1 MILCFPNA
9 DTFRLVL
16 TSTLLP
22 TDVTL
27 SAAGAVF
34 AADGRLFLD
43 TPHKLT
49 KKAAGELTKL
59 GVSAVKA
66 LPGEPEQLSCWLQAV
81 PTTKDKTPPQ
91 LSTQAPVLFEL
102 PTAEDLPTIVGE
114 MIRLGNDRQSFRWLA
129 SADDP
134 TDKRVLLRV
143 IGPPYY
149 TLLRALDQ
157 LAAGKN
163 GPVRAYTE
171 QAPRVWVEVGHTHP
185 FATQI
190 KLPDDSAVLIRG
202 ERHWTYL
209 PEQPFQDVYEVLQF
223 TLPNTPVEW
232 TPAENTGK
240 LNVPLKLVPGNAADA
255 PDLWV
260 LRGDGVDQLD
270 QFVKEADDRLTNR
283 LKFAVADAPNGE
295 KVVVLRV
302 SHTRGTPPAVQLTK
316 AIGYKAHSSLP
327 NLFIPVGTRLHPQLR
342 RDAVRTLLADDLDM
356 VVWLH
361 PTGDGKFVPETV
373 PDSAFHPLDDWVDY
387 VIETAHA
394 PLKEWIESA
403 RFDFGGF
410 VCVDDKQP
418 KPKDPGNKGPK
429 ERGKGE
435 KDGDPLSSPKDA
447 GKRTGTKKGDGDTTA
462 QLEYAV
468 QAEQKKP
475 NEWKVKREELQKQFL
490 TVDGP
495 LDHPDRVALW
505 PQLAVANTGAGD
517 AAEAALCWASGLWE
531 QEETDPATVRG
542 WVATEFPQ
550 TAGVVTEKEF
560 ARRLAQP
567 DPHQGEVRQFAAAVF
582 ALAQQEPPPAW
593 LIAELPKVQKYIE
606 TNEPKLSVR
615 VAWLAATKLAKLG
628 GKGNNSDVLG
638 LARIRDRL
646 LQRLLEHG
654 LNPEVDLPFF
664 LRTAGLNDS
673 DRVRLVRDEAS
684 ELHKLVR
691 KWAEAGAKTGA
702 VPTPVE
708 GNPTAAYVDLLFA
721 YGLAK
726 LGEAQ
731 QTAKLAEAA
740 RVALEKFPAE
750 TDKGIAGRF
759 LYRAFKHR
767 VDQAN
772 AGQSL
777 AGRLPTSL
785 YDALDE
791 IDKKSEGK
799 ANSPHGMAHFVIKRM
814 QEQSRVLELYER
826 PDPYKKFTTPHEGG
840 LKKELHELAAERDPA
855 KLVKKIRDIYTR
867 EGTQARGN
875 RPQPMTEKQFDVL
888 LDALPLTGRCGPAFA
903 AELIRLVPEA
913 LRQTFP
919 QKPEAAKKQAQ
930 LLERGLFL
938 AGHFDHRDL
947 VGQLVDAFAEVV
959 TAKTDDSQLELI
971 NVVCGS
977 CLRSLRKFGLR
988 DDIDKLLRKL
998 LTVVLGKAAFKDLKG
1013 KYTGRP
1019 DQWMKA
1025 LETLLNIAG
1034 GWLTFGLTDQA
1045 NPILDEARNELLSPP
1060 GGKPMPQD
1068 HTRLAKAYIAA
1079 VGQGPAESGL
1089 QRIADLF
1096 RKIDG
1101 AKITNSFTTAPFYS
1115 RLHLN
1120 VVEEVVLAVVSDD
1133 FALGTAG
1140 RRWLEDD
1147 EYLVRRRIHA
1157 DMRAVIAGSGL

>member
-9 DTFRLVL
+9 DTFRLVV

-27 SAAGAVF
+27 SAAAVVF
-34 AADGRLFLD
+34 AADGRLFID

-66 LPGEPEQLSCWLQAV
+66 LPGEPEQVSCWLQV
-81 PTTKDKTPPQ
+81 IPTTKDKTPPQ
-91 LSTQAPVLFEL
+91 LSSQAPVLFEL
-102 PTAEDLPTIVGE
+102 PSAEDLPAIVGE
-114 MIRLGNDRQSFRWLA
+114 MIRLGNDRQGFRWLA

-134 TDKRVLLRV
+134 ADKRVLLRV

-163 GPVRAYTE
+163 GPIRAYTE

-185 FATQI
+185 FAAQI
-190 KLPDDSAVLIRG
+190 KLPDDAAVLIRG

-223 TLPNTPVEW
+223 TLPHPPVEW
-232 TPAENTGK
+232 TPAESTAK
-240 LNVPLKLVPGNAADA
+240 LSVPLKLVPGNAADA
-255 PDLWV
+255 PELWV
-260 LRGDGVDQLD
+260 LRGDGVEQLD
-270 QFVKEADDRLTNR
+270 QFVKEADDRLTGR
-283 LKFAVADAPNGE
+283 LKFAVADAPAGE

-302 SHTRGTPPAVQLTK
+302 SNTRGTPPAVQLSK
-316 AIGYKAHSSLP
+316 ATGYKAHSSLP
-327 NLFIPVGTRLHPQLR
+327 NLFVPVGTRLHPQLR
-342 RDAVRTLLADDLDM
+342 RDAVRQLLADDLDA

-361 PTGDGKFVPETV
+361 PTGDGQFVPETV

-394 PLKEWIESA
+394 PLKEWVDA
-403 RFDFGGF
+403 TRFDFGGF
-410 VCVDDKQP
+410 VCTDDKQP
-418 KPKDPGNKGPK
+418 KPKDPGTKGPK
-429 ERGKGE
+429 DRGKGD
-435 KDGDPLSSPKDA
+435 KDDPLSSPKDG
-447 GKRTGTKKGDGDTTA
+447 GKRTGTKKGDEPAA
-462 QLEYAV
+462 QVEYAV

-490 TVDGP
+490 GVDGP

-517 AAEAALCWASGLWE
+517 AAEAALCWANGLWE
-531 QEETDPATVRG
+531 QDDTDPAVVRG
-542 WVATEFPQ
+542 WAATEFQP
-550 TAGVVTEKEF
+550 TAGVVTQQEF
-560 ARRLAQP
+560 ARRLTQA
-567 DPHQGEVRQFAAAVF
+567 DPHQGEVRQFAAAVVS
-582 ALAQQEPPPAW
+582 LAHQEPPPAW
-593 LIAELPKVQKYIE
+593 LLADLPKVQKYIE
-606 TNEPKLSVR
+606 TNEPKLPVR
-615 VAWLAATKLAKLG
+615 VAWLAATRLARLSG
-628 GKGNNSDVLG
+628 ADVLG

-673 DRVRLVRDEAS
+673 DRVRLVRDEAA

-691 KWAEAGAKTGA
+691 RWAEAGSKLGA

-721 YGLAK
+721 YALAK

-731 QTAKLAEAA
+731 ASAKLAEAA
-740 RVALEKFPAE
+740 RAVADKLPA
-750 TDKGIAGRF
+750 DGDVGIATRY

-767 VDQAN
+767 VDQAA

-777 AGRLPTSL
+777 AGRLSPAL
-785 YDALDE
+785 LDDLDE
-791 IDKKSEGK
+791 MNKRGNGVV
-799 ANSPHGMAHFVIKRM
+799 NSPHGKAHYFISRM
-814 QEQSRVLELYER
+814 VEQSRVLEPLEK
-826 PDPYKKFTTPHEGG
+826 PDPYKKFTVDHEGG
-840 LKKELHELAAERDPA
+840 RKKRLYALAAERDPVRLA
-855 KLVKKIRDIYTR
+855 ARIRDEYR
-867 EGTQARGN
+867 QEGPPAARGN
-875 RPQPMTEKQFDVL
+875 RPQPMTEGQFYVL
-888 LDALPLTGRCGPAFA
+888 LETLPLSWRSGGAFA
-903 AELIRLVPEA
+903 AELIRLVPDA
-913 LRQTFP
+913 LRQSFP
-919 QKPEAAKKQAQ
+919 AVPELHKKQAL

-947 VGQLVDAFAEVV
+947 IGPLVDAFVEVV
-959 TAKTDDSQLELI
+959 AAKTDDTQHELI
-971 NVVCGS
+971 NIVCGS

-988 DDIDKLLRKL
+988 DEIDRLLRKL
-998 LTVVLGKAAFKDLKG
+998 YTTVIGRGAVKDLKA
-1013 KYTGRP
+1013 KYGGRP

-1025 LETLLNIAG
+1025 LQTLLNVAG

-1045 NPILDEARNELLSPP
+1045 TPILDDARTEILSPP
-1060 GGKPMPQD
+1060 SGKPLLLD
-1068 HTRLAKAYIAA
+1068 FTRLVVAYIAA

-1089 QRIADLF
+1089 QRMGELF
-1096 RKIDG
+1096 KKIDG
-1101 AKITNSFTTAPFYS
+1101 GKITNSFTTAPSYS

-1120 VVEEVVLAVVSDD
+1120 VVEEVVLAVASDD

-1147 EYLVRRRIHA
+1147 EFLVRRRIHA
-1157 DMRAVIAGSGL
+1157 DMRAVLAGSGL

>member
-34 AADGRLFLD
+34 ADDGRIFLD
-43 TPHKLT
+43 TPHKLQ

-66 LPGEPEQLSCWLQAV
+66 MPAEPEQLSCWLQAV

-102 PTAEDLPTIVGE
+102 PSAEDLPGIVGE

-157 LAAGKN
+157 LAAGTG

-185 FATQI
+185 FASQL

-223 TLPNTPVEW
+223 TLPNGPVEW
-232 TPAENTGK
+232 TPAESTAK

-255 PDLWV
+255 PELWV

-270 QFVKEADDRLTNR
+270 LFVKEADDRLTNR
-283 LKFAVADAPNGE
+283 LKFAVADTPGGE

-302 SHTRGTPPAVQLTK
+302 SHTRGTPPAVQLPK
-316 AIGYKAHSSLP
+316 ATGYKAHSSLP
-327 NLFIPVGTRLHPQLR
+327 NLFVPVGARLHPQLR
-342 RDAVRTLLADDLDM
+342 RDAVRTLLADDLDA

-394 PLKEWIESA
+394 PLKEWVESA

-418 KPKDPGNKGPK
+418 KPKDPGKGPK
-429 ERGKGE
+429 DKPKGD
-435 KDGDPLSSPKDA
+435 KDGDPLSSPKD
-447 GKRTGTKKGDGDTTA
+447 GKRTASKKGDDAGPTEFVA
-462 QLEYAV
+462 

-475 NEWKVKREELQKQFL
+475 NEWKVRREELQKQFL
-490 TVDGP
+490 AVDGP
-495 LDHPDRVALW
+495 LDHPDRVSLW

-517 AAEAALCWASGLWE
+517 AAEAALCWAAGLWE
-531 QEETDPATVRG
+531 QDETEPAVVRG
-542 WVATEFPQ
+542 WAATEFAA
-550 TAGVVTEKEF
+550 TTGVVTKEEF
-560 ARRLAQP
+560 TRRLKQA

-582 ALAQQEPPPAW
+582 SLAHQEPPPAW
-593 LIAELPKVQKYIE
+593 LLADLPKVQKYIE
-606 TNEPKLSVR
+606 ANEAKLPVR
-615 VAWLAATKLAKLG
+615 IAWLAATRLARLSG
-628 GKGNNSDVLG
+628 ADVLG

-646 LQRLLEHG
+646 LQRLLENG
-654 LNPEVDLPFF
+654 LNPEFDLPFF

-673 DRVRLVRDEAS
+673 DRVRLVRDEAG
-684 ELHKLVR
+684 ELHKLLR
-691 KWAEAGAKTGA
+691 KWAEAGSKTGA

-726 LGEAQ
+726 LGEVQ
-731 QTAKLAEAA
+731 QSAKLAEAA
-740 RVALEKFPAE
+740 RVTLEKFPAE

-759 LYRAFKHR
+759 LYKAFKHR
-767 VDQAN
+767 IDQAT
-772 AGQSL
+772 AGHSL
-777 AGRLPTSL
+777 SGRLPQGL
-785 YDALDE
+785 FDELDD

-799 ANSPHGMAHFVIKRM
+799 ANSPHGMAHFVVKRM
-814 QEQSRVLELYER
+814 QQQSKVLEPYER

-840 LKKELHELAAERDPA
+840 LKKELHELSAERDPA
-855 KLVKKIRDIYTR
+855 RLANRIRDMYRR
-867 EGTQARGN
+867 EGTAARGN
-875 RPQPMTEKQFDVL
+875 RTSPMTEKQFTVL
-888 LDALPLTGRCGPAFA
+888 FESLPLSARCGGAFA
-903 AELIRLVPEA
+903 AELIRLVPDA

-919 QKPEAAKKQAQ
+919 QMPEASKKQAEM
-930 LLERGLFL
+930 LERGLFL

-947 VGQLVDAFAEVV
+947 VAQLVDAFGEVV
-959 TAKTDDSQLELI
+959 AGKADESQLELI
-971 NVVCGS
+971 NIVCGS
-977 CLRSLRKFGLR
+977 CLRSLRKLGLR

-998 LTVVLGKAAFKDLKG
+998 LTVVLGRAGVKDLKA

-1019 DQWMKA
+1019 DQWLKA
-1025 LETLLNIAG
+1025 LQTLLNIAG
-1034 GWLTFGLTDQA
+1034 GWLTFGLVDQA
-1045 NPILDEARNELLSPP
+1045 NPILDEARNELLSAP

-1068 HTRLAKAYIAA
+1068 HTRLAVAYVAA

-1089 QRIADLF
+1089 QRIGELF

-1101 AKITNSFTTAPFYS
+1101 GKITNSFTTAPFYS

-1157 DMRAVIAGSGL
+1157 DMRAVLAGSGL

>member
-22 TDVTL
+22 ADVTT
-27 SAAGAVF
+27 SAAVVSF
-34 AADGRLFLD
+34 ADDGRLFLD

-49 KKAAGELTKL
+49 KKAAGELTHL

-66 LPGEPEQLSCWLQAV
+66 MPGEPEEVSCWLQV
-81 PTTKDKTPPQ
+81 LPTTKDRTPPQ

-102 PTAEDLPTIVGE
+102 PSAEDLPGIVGE

-129 SADDP
+129 SAEDP
-134 TDKRVLLRV
+134 ADKRVLLRV

-149 TLLRALDQ
+149 TLLRALDR
-157 LAAGKN
+157 LAVGQH

-185 FATQI
+185 FADQI
-190 KLPDDSAVLIRG
+190 KLPDDAAVLIRS

-223 TLPNTPVEW
+223 TLPTAPVEW
-232 TPAENTGK
+232 TAADEAVK
-240 LNVPLKLVPGNAADA
+240 LTVPLKLVPGNSADA

-260 LRGDGVDQLD
+260 LRGDAVEQLD
-270 QFVKEADDRLTNR
+270 QFVKEADDRLTSR
-283 LKFAVADAPNGE
+283 LKFAVADSPNGE

-302 SHTRGTPPAVQLTK
+302 SNARGTPPAVTLARAT
-316 AIGYKAHSSLP
+316 GYKAHNSLP

-342 RDAVRTLLADDLDM
+342 RDAVRTLLAEDVDA

-361 PTGDGKFVPETV
+361 PTGDGAFVPETV
-373 PDSAFHPLDDWVDY
+373 PDAAFHPLDNWVDY
-387 VIETAHA
+387 VIEMAHA
-394 PLKEWIESA
+394 PLKEWVESA

-410 VCVDDKQP
+410 VCTDDKQP
-418 KPKDPGNKGPK
+418 KPKDPGKGPK
-429 ERGKGE
+429 EKAKGD
-435 KDGDPLSSPKDA
+435 KDNDPLSTPKDG
-447 GKRTGTKKGDGDTTA
+447 GKRTTSKKADDGATA
-462 QLEYAV
+462 SVEYAV
-468 QAEQKKP
+468 TVEKKP
-475 NEWKVKREELQKQFL
+475 NEWRVKREELQKQFL
-490 TVDGP
+490 AVDGP
-495 LDHPDRVALW
+495 LDHPDRVGLW

-517 AAEAALCWASGLWE
+517 TAEASLCWAGSLWE
-531 QEETDPATVRG
+531 QDDTDPAAVRG
-542 WVATEFPQ
+542 WAGTEFPA
-550 TAGVVTEKEF
+550 TSGVITEKEL
-560 ARRLAQP
+560 ARRLAQSE
-567 DPHQGEVRQFAAAVF
+567 PHQGEVRQFAAGVF
-582 ALAQQEPPPAW
+582 ALAHQDPPPAW
-593 LIAELPKVQKYIE
+593 LLSALPKVQKYIE
-606 TNEPKLSVR
+606 THEPKMPVR
-615 VAWLAATKLAKLG
+615 VAWLAASKLARLSG
-628 GKGNNSDVLG
+628 ADSLG
-638 LARIRDRL
+638 LARVRDRL

-673 DRVRLVRDEAS
+673 DRVRLVRDEAT
-684 ELHKLVR
+684 ELHKSVR
-691 KWAEAGAKTGA
+691 AWAEKGSKTGA

-721 YGLAK
+721 YGMAK
-726 LGEAQ
+726 LGEIQ
-731 QTAKLAEAA
+731 QSSRLTEAA
-740 RVALEKFPAE
+740 RVTLEKFPPE
-750 TDKGIAGRF
+750 SDKGIAGRF
-759 LYRAFKHR
+759 LFKAFKHR
-767 VDQAN
+767 IDQAS

-777 AGRLPTSL
+777 SGRMPPAV
-785 YDALDE
+785 YDELDQ

-799 ANSPHGMAHFVIKRM
+799 ANSPHGMAHFVVKRM
-814 QEQSRVLELYER
+814 QEQSQLLEPYER

-840 LKKELHELAAERDPA
+840 LKKELYELANERDPVRLA
-855 KLVKKIRDIYTR
+855 ARTR
-867 EGTQARGN
+867 EIYKREGAPARNN

-888 LDALPLTGRCGPAFA
+888 LDCLPLSGRCGGTFA

-913 LRQTFP
+913 LRQQFP

-930 LLERGLFL
+930 MLERGLFL

-947 VGQLVDAFAEVV
+947 VAQLVDAFVEVV
-959 TAKTDDSQLELI
+959 AAKTDDAQLELI
-971 NVVCGS
+971 NIVCGS
-977 CLRSLRKFGLR
+977 SIRSLRKLGLR
-988 DDIDKLLRKL
+988 DDIDRL
-998 LTVVLGKAAFKDLKG
+998 LGKLHTAVVGKATMKDLKARYAG
-1013 KYTGRP
+1013 QADK
-1019 DQWMKA
+1019 WMKA
-1025 LETLLNIAG
+1025 LQTLLNIAG

-1045 NPILDEARNELLSPP
+1045 TPILDEARNELLSAP
-1060 GGKPMPQD
+1060 GAKPMPQD

-1089 QRIADLF
+1089 QRIGELF

-1101 AKITNSFTTAPFYS
+1101 NKITNSFTTAPFYS

-1133 FALGTAG
+1133 FALGSAG

-1147 EYLVRRRIHA
+1147 EFLVRRRIHA
-1157 DMRAVIAGSGL
+1157 DMRAVLAGSGL

>member
-22 TDVTL
+22 TDMTM
-27 SAAGAVF
+27 SAGGVVF
-34 AADGRLFLD
+34 ADDGRILLD

-49 KKAAGELTKL
+49 KKAAGDLTKL
-59 GVSAVKA
+59 GVTAVKTM
-66 LPGEPEQLSCWLQAV
+66 PGEPEQMSCWLQAI
-81 PTTKDKTPPQ
+81 PATKDRTPPQ

-102 PTAEDLPTIVGE
+102 PSAEDLPTIVGE

-129 SADDP
+129 SAENP
-134 TDKRVLLRV
+134 TDRRVLLRV

-185 FATQI
+185 FANQI
-190 KLPDDSAVLIRG
+190 KLPDETAVLIRS

-209 PEQPFQDVYEVLQF
+209 LEQPFQDVYEVLQF
-223 TLPNTPVEW
+223 TLPNRPVEW
-232 TPAENTGK
+232 QAAENTSK
-240 LNVPLKLVPGNAADA
+240 LSVPLKLVPGNATDA

-283 LKFAVADAPNGE
+283 LKFAVADTPNGE
-295 KVVVLRV
+295 KVVILRV
-302 SHTRGTPPAVQLTK
+302 SNTRGTPPAVQLSK
-316 AIGYKAHSSLP
+316 ATGYKAHNSLA
-327 NLFIPVGTRLHPQLR
+327 NLFIPIGTRLHPQLR
-342 RDAVRTLLADDLDM
+342 RDAVRTLLADDVDAI
-356 VVWLH
+356 VWLH
-361 PTGDGKFVPETV
+361 PTGDGTFVPETV

-387 VIETAHA
+387 IIETAHA
-394 PLKEWIESA
+394 PLKEWIEST

-410 VCVDDKQP
+410 VCSEDKPP
-418 KPKDPGNKGPK
+418 KPKDPGKGNKDRPK
-429 ERGKGE
+429 GD
-435 KDGDPLSSPKDA
+435 KDTDPLSSPKDS
-447 GKRTGTKKGDGDTTA
+447 GKRTPSKKDDGPTA
-462 QLEYAV
+462 QVEYAV

-475 NEWKVKREELQKQFL
+475 NEWKIRREELQKQFL
-490 TVDGP
+490 AVDGP

-517 AAEAALCWASGLWE
+517 AAEAALCWAAGLWE
-531 QEETDPATVRG
+531 QEETDLAAVRG
-542 WVATEFPQ
+542 WSASEFQ
-550 TAGVVTEKEF
+550 STGGVISQEEF
-560 ARRLAQP
+560 TRRLKQA

-593 LIAELPKVQKYIE
+593 LLAELPKVQKYIE
-606 TNEPKLSVR
+606 ANEPKLPVR
-615 VAWLAATKLAKLG
+615 VAWLAASRLARLS
-628 GKGNNSDVLG
+628 GKGSNNADVLG
-638 LARIRDRL
+638 LARVRDRL

-654 LNPEVDLPFF
+654 MNPEVDLPFF

-673 DRVRLVRDEAS
+673 DRVRLVRDEAG

-691 KWAEAGAKTGA
+691 KWAEAGSKTGA

-726 LGEAQ
+726 LGEVQAS
-731 QTAKLAEAA
+731 AKMAETA
-740 RVALEKFPAE
+740 RVTLEKFPAE
-750 TDKGIAGRF
+750 SDKGIAGRF
-759 LYRAFKHR
+759 LFKAFKHR
-767 VDQAN
+767 VDQAT

-777 AGRLPTSL
+777 AGRLPPAL
-785 YDALDE
+785 YDELDD
-791 IDKKSEGK
+791 IQKTSKGI
-799 ANSPHGMAHFVIKRM
+799 ANSPHGMAHFVISRM
-814 QEQSRVLELYER
+814 QQQSRVLEPVEQ
-826 PDPYKKFTTPHEGG
+826 PDPYKKFTVEHEGG
-840 LKKELHELAAERDPA
+840 LKKDLHELGTERDPTRLM
-855 KLVKKIRDIYTR
+855 KRIRELYTR
-867 EGTQARGN
+867 EGKADGRN
-875 RPQPMTEKQFDVL
+875 RPQPMTQNQLIVL
-888 LDALPLTGRCGPAFA
+888 FESLPLSGRCGGTFA
-903 AELIRLVPEA
+903 AELIRLVPDA
-913 LRQTFP
+913 LRQQFP
-919 QKPEAAKKQAQ
+919 LMPELHKKQAH

-947 VGQLVDAFAEVV
+947 VGQLVDAFTEVV
-959 TAKTDDSQLELI
+959 SGRTDDTQLELI
-971 NVVCGS
+971 NEVCGS
-977 CLRSLRKFGLR
+977 CIRSLRKLGLR
-988 DDIDKLLRKL
+988 DDIDKLLRRL
-998 LTVVLGKAAFKDLKG
+998 MTAVVGRGSVKDLKA
-1013 KYTGRP
+1013 KYSGRP

-1025 LETLLNIAG
+1025 LQTLLNIAG

-1045 NPILDEARNELLSPP
+1045 NPILDEARSELLSAP

-1068 HTRLAKAYIAA
+1068 HTKLAAAYITA

-1089 QRIADLF
+1089 QRIAELF
-1096 RKIDG
+1096 RKIDPN
-1101 AKITNSFTTAPFYS
+1101 KITNSFTTAPFYS

-1120 VVEEVVLAVVSDD
+1120 VVEAVVLAVVSDD

-1157 DMRAVIAGSGL
+1157 DMRAVLAGSGL

>member
-22 TDVTL
+22 ADVTM
-27 SAAGAVF
+27 SAGEVLF

-49 KKAAGELTKL
+49 KKAAGDLTKL
-59 GVSAVKA
+59 GVTAVKA
-66 LPGEPEQLSCWLQAV
+66 MPGEPEKVSCWLQVV

-102 PTAEDLPTIVGE
+102 PSAEDLPGIVGE

-134 TDKRVLLRV
+134 ADKRVLLRV

-157 LAAGKN
+157 LAAGTH

-185 FATQI
+185 FANQI

-202 ERHWTYL
+202 ERHWTFL

-223 TLPNTPVEW
+223 TLPNAPVEW
-232 TPAENTGK
+232 TAADDTTK

-260 LRGDGVDQLD
+260 LRGDGVEQLD
-270 QFVKEADDRLTNR
+270 QFVKEAEDRLTSR

-295 KVVVLRV
+295 KVVILRV
-302 SHTRGTPPAVQLTK
+302 SNARGTPPAVQLPRAT
-316 AIGYKAHSSLP
+316 GYKAHNSLA

-342 RDAVRTLLADDLDM
+342 RDAVRTLLAEDIDA

-361 PTGDGKFVPETV
+361 PTGDGAFVPETV
-373 PDSAFHPLDDWVDY
+373 PDSAFQPLDDWVEY

-394 PLKEWIESA
+394 PLKEWVESA

-410 VCVDDKQP
+410 VCADDKQP
-418 KPKDPGNKGPK
+418 KPKDPGKGPK
-429 ERGKGE
+429 DRPKNE
-435 KDGDPLSSPKDA
+435 KDGDPLSNPKDG
-447 GKRTGTKKGDGDTTA
+447 GKRTAKKDDGLVA
-462 QLEYAV
+462 QLEYVV
-468 QAEQKKP
+468 QAEKKP
-475 NEWKVKREELQKQFL
+475 NEWKVRREELQKRFL
-490 TVDGP
+490 AVDGP

-517 AAEAALCWASGLWE
+517 AAEAALCWANGLWE
-531 QEETDPATVRG
+531 QEETELAVVRG
-542 WVATEFPQ
+542 WAASEFSN
-550 TAGVVTEKEF
+550 TAGEVTQQAF
-560 ARRLAQP
+560 SRRLNQP
-567 DPHQGEVRQFAAAVF
+567 DPHQGEVRQFAAAVYS
-582 ALAQQEPPPAW
+582 LAHQEPPPAW
-593 LIAELPKVQKYIE
+593 LQADLPKVQKYIE
-606 TNEPKLSVR
+606 INEPKMPVR
-615 VAWLAATKLAKLG
+615 VAWLAATKLAKLSG
-628 GKGNNSDVLG
+628 ADVLG

-673 DRVRLVRDEAS
+673 DRVRLVRDEAG
-684 ELHKLVR
+684 ELHKLIR
-691 KWAEAGAKTGA
+691 KWAEAGSKTGN
-702 VPTPVE
+702 VPSPMD

-731 QTAKLAEAA
+731 ASAKLADAA
-740 RVALEKFPAE
+740 RHTLEKFPVEA
-750 TDKGIAGRF
+750 DKGIAGRF
-759 LYRAFKHR
+759 LFKAYKHR
-767 VDQAN
+767 VDQAT

-777 AGRLPTSL
+777 AGRLPPAL
-785 YDALDE
+785 YDELDD
-791 IDKKSEGK
+791 IQKKSNNV
-799 ANSPHGMAHFVIKRM
+799 ANSPYGMAHFVITRM
-814 QEQSRVLELYER
+814 QQQSQVLEPAER
-826 PDPYKKFTTPHEGG
+826 TDPYKKFTTPHEGG
-840 LKKELHELAAERDPA
+840 LKKELHELSAERDPVRLA
-855 KLVKKIRDIYTR
+855 GKIRELYKR
-867 EGTQARGN
+867 EGTAARGN
-875 RPQPMTEKQFDVL
+875 KPQPMTDKQFDIL
-888 LDALPLTGRCGPAFA
+888 LDCLPLSARCGGAFA
-903 AELIRLVPEA
+903 AELIRLVPDA
-913 LRQTFP
+913 LRQPFP
-919 QKPEAAKKQAQ
+919 QKPEAAKKQAE
-930 LLERGLFL
+930 LLERALFL

-947 VGQLVDAFAEVV
+947 VGQLVDAFVEVV
-959 TAKTDDSQLELI
+959 KGKTDDAQLELI

-977 CLRSLRKFGLR
+977 CVRSLRKLGLR
-988 DDIDKLLRKL
+988 DDIDKLLRQL
-998 LTVVLGKAAFKDLKG
+998 LTAVLGRASVKDLKG
-1013 KYTGRP
+1013 KYAGRP
-1019 DQWMKA
+1019 EQWMKA
-1025 LETLLNIAG
+1025 LQTLLNIAG

-1045 NPILDEARNELLSPP
+1045 NGILDEGRNELLSAAGP
-1060 GGKPMPQD
+1060 KPMPQD
-1068 HTRLAKAYIAA
+1068 HTRLAKAYISA

-1089 QRIADLF
+1089 QRIAELF
-1096 RKIDG
+1096 RKMDP
-1101 AKITNSFTTAPFYS
+1101 AKITNSFTSAPFYS

-1157 DMRAVIAGSGL
+1157 DMRAALAGSGL